1 MHIITIGINLM
12 QQIYDK
18 TAPKKAT
25 NLSVNSDLLMK
36 ARSLKIN
43 LSSTLE
49 HALVADVRKAERE
62 KWQIENREAIK
73 ALNELAENN
82 GLFSD
87 SYRDF

>member
-1 MHIITIGINLM
+1 M

-25 NLSVNSDLLMK
+25 NLSINSDLLMK

>member
-1 MHIITIGINLM
+1 MHIITIGIILM
-12 QQIYDK
+12 QQVYDK

-25 NLSVNSDLLMK
+25 NLSINSDLLMK

-43 LSSTLE
+43 LSATLE
-49 HALVADVRKAERE
+49 YALVSDIRKAERE